1 VPDPE
6 KIICVGVNFPD
17 RNAEYKD
24 GSDLP
29 KYMSLFPRFARSFTG
44 HDRPLIRPP
53 ENHTL
58 DYEGEVA
65 IVIGKPGRRIDAA
78 DAYDHIAAITL
89 ANETNFSGT
98 VKIRLLEID
107 TPRTYTTNMTLLSMR
122 AGAWSNKYTFEIDVP
137 LWSST
142 YDTNEQFVVD
152 NDDEWITKLTF
163 IKGSNFTDWQRERY
177 NIEIIERTD
186 GLTIKTDENTYPF
199 SFDETHEVSFT
210 ATPLRI
216 SIEGPE
222 IRIQEEE
229 VSPQP
234 ELSMFAKIKQSIIV
248 GLLRLFMR

>member
-1 VPDPE
+1 
-6 KIICVGVNFPD
+6 
-17 RNAEYKD
+17 
-24 GSDLP
+24 
-29 KYMSLFPRFARSFTG
+29 MSRIRTASTLLAI
-44 HDRPLIRPP
+44 LI
-53 ENHTL
+53 TL
-58 DYEGEVA
+58 APYT
-65 IVIGKPGRRIDAA
+65 VIGAELTIEPYYAGHVYEFESEGTAYRLVYLGRSYNGA
-78 DAYDHIAAITL
+78 DLWIARLPFEGFASEVKAITL